1 MIKNYK
7 KAGEMMADNHKFI
20 TDISEEPIHRAGK
33 VLDMV
38 APVDATSEKEE
49 IMHTKAVE
57 ERFEIIR
64 KARNGLELS
73 IESDEVVT
81 YAIQQQGIPIIDDVC
96 IKNTTDRDIEDLM
109 LSIDSDTM
117 LIDEFKLG
125 IPSVHAGEELHMKN
139 LKIQINGDY
148 LASLTE
154 RITCI
159 LRVHISINS
168 EDVISSQ
175 KEIVALAFDQWP
187 GLKYTPEILT
197 AFSMPNHPVVTSLI
211 QLAAQYLEK
220 WTKDPSLAGYQYGDS
235 NRVKQMASA
244 AYAAIQQKNITYAN
258 PPASFEEFG
267 QRIRLADAVLEQHLG
282 TCMDMTLLYC
292 ACLEAMGLNP
302 IMVLTHGHI
311 FAGVW
316 LVEDFFSDTIVDDPS
331 QLQKRMSNGIHEIMV
346 VECTAMNAGKNY
358 DFDKAC
364 KLAEA
369 NVANYDK
376 FNFVIDV
383 ARARSMGIRPLPVR
397 VKTDTGFEVKHEDRK
412 RLEVTSA
419 SFADLNKYDFSKLGG
434 KQEATKQ
441 LQWER
446 KLLDLSMRN
455 ILINLRCT

>member
-1 MIKNYK
+1 MD
-7 KAGEMMADNHKFI
+7 DNHKSI
-20 TDISEEPIHRAGK
+20 TDISGESMYPAEEA
-33 VLDMV
+33 LDIA
-38 APVDATSEKEE
+38 APADITFEQENLMNNKTSEEQLELIK
-49 IMHTKAVE
+49 
-57 ERFEIIR
+57 

-73 IESDEVVT
+73 IESDEVVN
-81 YAIQQQGIPIIDDVC
+81 YAIQQQGIPIIDDIC
-96 IKNTTDRDIEDLM
+96 IKNTTDQDMEDLM
-109 LSIDSDTM
+109 LSIDSDTG
-117 LIDEFKLG
+117 LIDEFELG
-125 IPSVHAGEELHMKN
+125 IQSVRAGEELHVKN
-139 LKIQINGDY
+139 LKIKINGDY

-154 RITCI
+154 RITCSI
-159 LRVHISINS
+159 RFRISINS

-211 QLAAQYLEK
+211 QLAAQYLQK
-220 WTKDPSLAGYQYGDS
+220 WTKDPSLAGYQYDDP
-235 NRVKQMASA
+235 NRVKQMAAA

-302 IMVLTHGHI
+302 IMVLIHGHI

-316 LVEDFFSDTIVDDPS
+316 LVEDSFSDTIMDDPS

-358 DFDKAC
+358 DFDEAC

-369 NVANYDK
+369 NVADYDK

-383 ARARSMGIRPLPVR
+383 TRARSMGIRPLPVR
-397 VKTDTGFEVKHEDRK
+397 VKTDAGFEVKHEDRGCQRSH
-412 RLEVTSA
+412 RL
-419 SFADLNKYDFSKLGG
+419 
-434 KQEATKQ
+434 Q
-441 LQWER
+441 L
-446 KLLDLSMRN
+446 
-455 ILINLRCT
+455 LI

>member
-235 NRVKQMASA
+235 NRVKQMAAA

-412 RLEVTSA
+412 RLEVTS
-419 SFADLNKYDFSKLGG
+419 
-434 KQEATKQ
+434 
-441 LQWER
+441 
-446 KLLDLSMRN
+446 
-455 ILINLRCT
+455 